1 MPFFDSQR
9 LAYAPMATY
18 PRKVRRSR
26 VGLLNPDVLVI
37 QHSYGNIPFIDIIWM
52 YDDLPIEKIIDMI

>member
-37 QHSYGNIPFIDIIWM
+37 QHSYGKH
-52 YDDLPIEKIIDMI
+52 PIYRYYMDVR